1 MNQIKAGVLLNYVI
15 VVLNILTGL
24 LYTPFMLRS
33 LGQNEYGLYSIVAS
47 VIAYLTLLD
56 FGFGSAIVRY
66 TARIKATGTK
76 NDEWEL
82 YGMFVS
88 GYTIIGVIVT
98 IAGLL
103 LYFNVDRM
111 FDRTMSLEELHQ
123 ARIMMALMVANLA
136 VSFPFSVFGSIIT
149 AYEKFVFQRVVSII
163 RIVLSTV
170 VLITVLLIGYKAI
183 GLVIVQTIFSI
194 LNLVVNYLYCKY
206 KLKIKVYFRNFKI
219 ALFKEIMVFSWW
231 NFLGAIVDRIYWSTG
246 QFVLGIYSGPAS
258 VAVFSVAISLMSMYL
273 TLSTSFNS
281 VLLPKITTLATD
293 SKNDCEI
300 SNIFLKT
307 GRLQFSVLVL
317 IACGFS
323 VFGSAF
329 IRIWA
334 GTDYSKS
341 FVITLMFFLVLI
353 CPLIQNVGLVILQ
366 ARGQQKFRSLCYLF
380 IAIFSLI
387 FQVILTKHFGVI
399 GCATAVTGAL
409 FIGQWIIM
417 NIYYSHVQHLDI
429 RNFWKEITKMSI
441 APIFVTL
448 IALFTFKFYDIT
460 NWGTLAVC
468 IAIYL
473 AVYIPTFWRYSLND
487 YERGLV
493 SIPIRKVFPK
503 F

>member
-1 MNQIKAGVLLNYVI
+1 M
-15 VVLNILTGL
+15 
-24 LYTPFMLRS
+24 
-33 LGQNEYGLYSIVAS
+33 
-47 VIAYLTLLD
+47 
-56 FGFGSAIVRY
+56 
-66 TARIKATGTK
+66 
-76 NDEWEL
+76 
-82 YGMFVS
+82 
-88 GYTIIGVIVT
+88 
-98 IAGLL
+98 
-103 LYFNVDRM
+103 
-111 FDRTMSLEELHQ
+111 
-123 ARIMMALMVANLA
+123 
-136 VSFPFSVFGSIIT
+136 IT
-149 AYEKFVFQRVVSII
+149 H
-163 RIVLSTV
+163 L
-170 VLITVLLIGYKAI
+170 
-183 GLVIVQTIFSI
+183 
-194 LNLVVNYLYCKY
+194 VNYLYCKY